1 MNRTLWCWI
10 ARPDY
15 KARHATTLDE
25 VAEARRPGG
34 DAAVISGCG
43 LRIPTGRYMGR
54 KHTEAPVKL
63 CERCRQVVW
72 EAASLADF
80 AANAA

>member
-15 KARHATTLDE
+15 EARHAAPLTA
-25 VAEARRPGG
+25 VSAARQS
-34 DAAVISGCG
+34 DVDTAVIVECG
-43 LRIPTGRYMGR
+43 LRVPTGRYMGR

-63 CERCRQVVW
+63 CEYCRQAVW
-72 EAASLADF
+72 EAATLADF

>member
-15 KARHATTLDE
+15 EARHAATLTT
-25 VAEARRPGG
+25 VAAARQAGG
-34 DAAVISGCG
+34 DAAVIVECG

-63 CERCRQVVW
+63 CEYCRQAVW